1 MKKNSKKVKYRSNN
15 NGLEEPLREIIELNI
30 CNLSFNI
37 KRNIMKRAE
46 KERKHQDYISEEDT
60 LVDMSLSLND
70 NSLDNSNS
78 RNNQIDDSAAIY

>member
-1 MKKNSKKVKYRSNN
+1 MILFLSLIFN
-15 NGLEEPLREIIELNI
+15 EIIELNF
-30 CNLSFNI
+30 CNLSFNT

-78 RNNQIDDSAAIY
+78 RNNQVDDSAAIYS